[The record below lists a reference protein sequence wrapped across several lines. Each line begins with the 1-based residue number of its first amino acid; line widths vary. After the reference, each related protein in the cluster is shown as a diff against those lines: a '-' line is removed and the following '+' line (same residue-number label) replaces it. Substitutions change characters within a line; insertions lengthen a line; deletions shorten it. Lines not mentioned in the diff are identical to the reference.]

1 MGGLISEMDS
11 KKNNASAEKQQRAA
25 RRAREIIK
33 EDAAAGGFGRVG
45 SVKAGR
51 GEMWPATMVEW
62 YGRMDCRCSVESLG
76 GERVDSAVVRAAA
89 RQKYCDALQCHAPG
103 AYF

>member
-1 MGGLISEMDS
+1 LGGLISEMDS
-11 KKNNASAEKQQRAA
+11 KKTMRPPKKQQRAA

-62 YGRMDCRCSVESLG
+62 YGRMDADAVSSRWAG
-76 GERVDSAVVRAAA
+76 RRVDSAVVCAAA